1 MNVQD
6 VLIAN
11 LPLNTAGA
19 AIKNHSSVTVCGWIW
34 MGRWLV
40 HVLCISVF
48 VQCECAYI
56 KSPTVGTEPILSF
69 SESLE
74 KTAKV
79 L

>member
-1 MNVQD
+1 
-6 VLIAN
+6 
-11 LPLNTAGA
+11 
-19 AIKNHSSVTVCGWIW
+19 
-34 MGRWLV
+34 MGRWLVCVYV

-56 KSPTVGTEPILSF
+56 KSPTVCTEPILSF